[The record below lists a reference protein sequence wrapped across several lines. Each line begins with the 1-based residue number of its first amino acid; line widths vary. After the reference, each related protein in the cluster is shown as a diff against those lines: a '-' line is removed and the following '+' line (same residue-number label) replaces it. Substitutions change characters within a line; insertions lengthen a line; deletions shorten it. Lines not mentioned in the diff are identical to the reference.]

1 VQSEQSKGKQRIF
14 NPTRKNFSSASD
26 ITTDTTDTNNVSSSS
41 SSLFRKKRVGRNS
54 INNGTVV
61 SDITTDTNRNS
72 NKRQRRR
79 FLTQMMTMTTMT
91 ALFNNV
97 DEDYARASSS
107 SSSSSSSEQREQR
120 ENKYYAKE
128 QLRLTMREL
137 TRTIAELEEI
147 ITILRNAKDIGM
159 TQTPSAVIK
168 ERYFENK
175 QSAIYQFRTNGL
187 KLDSFLDNEELTD
200 IEKQVW
206 ETIPLE
212 NGGGVKMPFLVTPN
226 EFVCAL
232 YSCVNSP
239 DAPPS
244 TDASLTLNM
253 LQKGIE
259 MGQRRDKRITNESL
273 LLTAEDAKQK
283 VINYLDIIEYSN
295 KGFFNSLRI
304 E

>member
-1 VQSEQSKGKQRIF
+1 MQSEQSKGKQRIF

>member
-1 VQSEQSKGKQRIF
+1 MQSEQSKGKQRIF

-72 NKRQRRR
+72 NKR
-79 FLTQMMTMTTMT
+79 
-91 ALFNNV
+91 
-97 DEDYARASSS
+97 
-107 SSSSSSSEQREQR
+107 QREQR

>member
-97 DEDYARASSS
+97 VEDYARASSS

-273 LLTAEDAKQK
+273 LSTAEDAKQK

>member
-97 DEDYARASSS
+97 VEDYARASSS

>member
-1 VQSEQSKGKQRIF
+1 MQSEQSKGKQRIF

-26 ITTDTTDTNNVSSSS
+26 ITTDTTDTNNVSSS

>member
-239 DAPPS
+239 DAFDRCFVDFEYV
-244 TDASLTLNM
+244 T
-253 LQKGIE
+253 KGHRN
-259 MGQRRDKRITNESL
+259 GSK
-273 LLTAEDAKQK
+273 
-283 VINYLDIIEYSN
+283 
-295 KGFFNSLRI
+295 KG
-304 E
+304 

>member
-26 ITTDTTDTNNVSSSS
+26 ITTDTTDTNNVSSS

>member
-1 VQSEQSKGKQRIF
+1 MQSEQSKGKQRIF

-97 DEDYARASSS
+97 VEDYARASSS

>member
-1 VQSEQSKGKQRIF
+1 MQSEQSKGKQRIF

-26 ITTDTTDTNNVSSSS
+26 ITTDTTDTNNVSSS

-97 DEDYARASSS
+97 DEDYARAS